1 MAQITATPSPPT
13 VRTTGRTIAR
23 WLVSFAGFPLGG
35 GAAWLLTGPVDSP
48 GSALAGG
55 LITGLVLGV
64 VQAWAMRADRR
75 LSAAWTVATAVGLSI
90 GLATGAALVGYSTG
104 LGDLAIQ
111 GAVSGTAVG
120 IAQAVVLRSR
130 LGLIVLAW
138 PAYLAL
144 AWTIG
149 WIVSTS
155 IGINV
160 AEQFTVFGAAGA
172 VTVALL
178 TSVLPLLLRS
188 RLVENQRSVR

>member
-1 MAQITATPSPPT
+1 MAQITATPSTPT

-48 GSALAGG
+48 VSALAGG
-55 LITGLVLGV
+55 LITGLILGV

-75 LSAAWTVATAVGLSI
+75 LFAAWTIATAVGLAI
-90 GLATGAALVGYSTG
+90 GLTTGAALVGFSTG
-104 LGDLAIQ
+104 LGDLAVQ
-111 GAVSGTAVG
+111 GAVSGAAVG
-120 IAQAVVLRSR
+120 IAQAVALRSR

-138 PAYLAL
+138 PGYLAL

-155 IGINV
+155 IGIKV

-178 TSVLPLLLRS
+178 TSVLPVALRS
-188 RLVENQRSVR
+188 QRFSTSTSPR